1 MHAAASFLLAQQRGS
16 PARLASTQVELY
28 WVKKGLLLPNYHK
41 QYWMGAA
48 LGPDDNYPNY
58 RWIDSTPGI
67 PGQAYLHWGVPRG
80 GAPEP
85 DGSAGDQPCVLA
97 QASLSYQNLWGWG
110 DSGCEA
116 LAAAMCEIRREWL
129 SLATCYCHAL
139 AKSGCLAYADGHD
152 LTACFI
158 LSPPRSP
165 PAVLLP
171 LQADQQHLHPGHD
184 QQGIRAG

>member
-1 MHAAASFLLAQQRGS
+1 MHTAASCLVALPPLTSKACVYS
-16 PARLASTQVELY
+16 QVELY
-28 WVKKGLLLPNYHK
+28 WTKKGLLLPNYHK

-48 LGPDDNYPNY
+48 LGPDDNFPSY

-80 GAPEP
+80 GVPEP

-97 QASLSYQNLWGWG
+97 RASLSYQNLWGWA
-110 DSGCEA
+110 DSDCEA

-129 SLATCYCHAL
+129 SLATCCCHAL
-139 AKSGCLAYADGHD
+139 AQSGCLAYADGHD

-158 LSPPRSP
+158 LSPPCSP

-171 LQADQQHLHPGHD
+171 LQADQQHLHPGHH
-184 QQGIRAG
+184 QQGVRAG